1 MAHLTSTEQARLE
14 QLLAR
19 AHQTMFHLATL
30 YSARDDYTT
39 TDDLSHIQSMLF
51 DLLERELE
59 KGKRLR
65 TR

>member
-1 MAHLTSTEQARLE
+1 
-14 QLLAR
+14 
-19 AHQTMFHLATL
+19 MFHLATL